1 MTDPSDLLSSRSKF
15 RTNIARIVAGDQYQ
29 TFVPASGGQSCIHLL
44 ADQNYELMSPG
55 SLLSEVGNLSVAPHD
70 LGAYVPEEEKKKHAY
85 WALTDTGLHGSTRL
99 WVYASTR
106 LRVYASA
113 NLHIYAFMRLRVYA
127 CTRLRVYTSTSLRA
141 YYTCVCRAE
150 SRNRLTIPCNDAM
163 AGNTGWH
170 CHPVIGYRSA
180 NTLPGKMCYD
190 HSYKLGTTTTT
201 IFFVCVSVCLRCFFL
216 LYEVGVCPCLC
227 LLYLYIYIYVY
238 VHKYNIY
245 MF

>member
-1 MTDPSDLLSSRSKF
+1 
-15 RTNIARIVAGDQYQ
+15 
-29 TFVPASGGQSCIHLL
+29 
-44 ADQNYELMSPG
+44 
-55 SLLSEVGNLSVAPHD
+55 
-70 LGAYVPEEEKKKHAY
+70 
-85 WALTDTGLHGSTRL
+85 
-99 WVYASTR
+99 
-106 LRVYASA
+106 
-113 NLHIYAFMRLRVYA
+113 MRLRVYA

-227 LLYLYIYIYVY
+227 LLYMYTYIDITYICQYIHTKIMNYIQAKRKMVIEGSWAE
-238 VHKYNIY
+238 VNWKLTVDKLLSPS
-245 MF
+245 